1 MKKTFNEMWQELEQ
15 SENGE
20 VFKQVFEV
28 NDETMAVIKEL
39 VERNNRLTG
48 RVSRLTRQNRRLKT
62 ELKDIKFGYNITK

>member
-39 VERNNRLTG
+39 VVRNNRLAG
-48 RVSRLTRQNRRLKT
+48 RVARQERKIKKLEK
-62 ELKDIKFGYNITK
+62 ELKEKRGEE

>member
-28 NDETMAVIKEL
+28 NDETMAVIKDL
-39 VERNNRLTG
+39 VVRNNRLAG
-48 RVSRLTRQNRRLKT
+48 RVARQERKIRKLEKQIQ
-62 ELKDIKFGYNITK
+62 EKGD

>member
-39 VERNNRLTG
+39 VVRNNRLAG
-48 RVSRLTRQNRRLKT
+48 RVARQERKIRKLEKQIQ
-62 ELKDIKFGYNITK
+62 EKGD

>member
-1 MKKTFNEMWQELEQ
+1 MKKTFNDMWQELEQ

-39 VERNNRLTG
+39 VVRNNRLAG
-48 RVSRLTRQNRRLKT
+48 RVARQERKIRKLEKQLK
-62 ELKDIKFGYNITK
+62 EKGD